1 MNLWHVSA
9 VMLWALALSAL
20 VWFAL
25 DRSILR
31 RARKRHRKVANA
43 RYFQG
48 LQYLLDEQPDEALTV
63 FLKLADENPEIIEI
77 QLAVARLFR
86 RKGELERSIRMHQNL
101 VARTHLDRAE
111 RLSALYELASDYV
124 SAGLYDRAE
133 RLFQELLED
142 KPWRRPALLQLIH
155 IHENQ
160 RDWED
165 ALRAARKLEQAS
177 GLSYGRF
184 MAHYECELGEQALAY
199 QDYQG
204 ARSHFQLALT
214 HNPHSVRAHALIGR
228 FWQRQGNDARAIED
242 LEQAFLLK
250 PILAPLTLPDL
261 ALLLKSV
268 PRRGGLERVLG
279 EATLT
284 DEECDAIAQA
294 MILTPEIPDVEV
306 SPWIEGLATRHPFL
320 QSLCGVTQATA
331 IPAAA
336 VRAALLPIFRF
347 TIRYVCEECGY
358 ELRSHVW
365 KCPSCRRWDT
375 LVPRELLEEQLRGL
389 DQGYVPPDLDHPLPV
404 LPGKRTYRKPWIT

>member
-9 VMLWALALSAL
+9 VLLWVLALSAII
-20 VWFAL
+20 WFAL
-25 DRSILR
+25 DRSVIRQQR
-31 RARKRHRKVANA
+31 RKHRKVANT

-101 VARTHLDRAE
+101 VARTHLDRAD

-133 RLFQELLED
+133 RLFNELLED
-142 KPWRRPALLQLIH
+142 KPWRRPALLQLLH

-177 GLSYGRF
+177 GLSYGRI
-184 MAHYECELGEQALAY
+184 MSHYECEMGEMALAN
-199 QDYQG
+199 QDCQD
-204 ARSHFQLALT
+204 ARAHFQLALT
-214 HNPHSVRAHALIGR
+214 RNPRSVRAHYLIGQ
-228 FWQRQGNDARAIED
+228 FWHKQGNDSHALKY
-242 LEQAFLLK
+242 LEQALLLR

-261 ALLLKSV
+261 AALIKRF
-268 PRRGGLERVLG
+268 PIRGGLTGVFQKT
-279 EATLT
+279 TLT

-294 MILTPEIPDVEV
+294 MILNTEISDAEATA
-306 SPWIEGLATRHPFL
+306 WIEKLAARHPFL
-320 QSLCGVTQATA
+320 QPFCRDTQTEAPS
-331 IPAAA
+331 IAA
-336 VRAALLPIFRF
+336 VRSALEPIFRF
-347 TIRYVCEECGY
+347 TLRYACDECGY

-375 LVPRELLEEQLRGL
+375 LVPREMIEEQLRGL
-389 DQGYVPPDLDHPLPV
+389 DQGSPSSDSVHPLPL
-404 LPGKRTYRKPWIT
+404 LPAKRSNRKPRIT